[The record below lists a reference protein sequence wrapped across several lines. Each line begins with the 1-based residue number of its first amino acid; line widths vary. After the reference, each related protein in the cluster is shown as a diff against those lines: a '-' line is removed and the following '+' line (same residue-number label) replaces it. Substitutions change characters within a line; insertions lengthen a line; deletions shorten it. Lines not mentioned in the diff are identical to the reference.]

1 MLTALLAAALLTS
14 GPARAAPAA
23 PALHALHALHAAP
36 DSTLAEAR
44 IQGRVVDDV
53 LDRPLARAVVWLS
66 GASVH
71 RTITT
76 GPDGAFAFPDLA
88 AGSYLLR
95 VQREAYDSASVSV
108 VVPPG
113 RKIVVDVQLTRR
125 PELLR
130 PVVVHAPPDQRDAY
144 AGHDGDVASREP
156 GDGAARALRALDMRS
171 RAGSMLAGALGGS
184 GPRRPPDPGGG
195 DGHTLFVWGS
205 EDESGQVLLDG
216 AVIGAPL
223 HLGGLLP
230 SVDPEL
236 VNHARLRTGGA
247 PARFDGGT
255 GYVLELSTR
264 EPSPG
269 SLRMWGESNLVSD
282 RVGGEAPLGESGS
295 ILAGARRVRTEMLP
309 RLSGVMRGYLYD
321 DLLARGTLRTGDR
334 GELRATFFGT
344 DEALRIPRDQGSDEA
359 SWWNRAGSL
368 AWESEGAGERSA
380 VRLSMARAVTDLPLL
395 SAYGGHLYGDVNRA
409 TMAASRRWDTDR
421 SRWGVGGELEYA
433 RCGREAR
440 GSSTGAP
447 ASDSSSIIDANGG
460 SCDGAA
466 ACAHASSATAAVYGD
481 VRHRLSDRLWLDAG
495 LRIATTPRDHTTPLV
510 DALPRLALE
519 AYLTPRTSL
528 RLAAGRY
535 SRLGA
540 FFSADAGSTVQT
552 PGGGSTLPAM
562 IGVQLV
568 RDHADQ
574 LELSATQR
582 WGPTA
587 LAVATYLHRREG
599 NPARTHLD
607 HAVGLDASFSYSGS
621 WISAAA
627 SYTRI
632 TRSYD
637 LVAAPSG
644 LPPLNGGTRPG
655 FGVEQLIS
663 LDGTVRAGRLALAL
677 SGSYARGIPYTSIV
691 LDRPADGYAGS
702 PTSLEGSVHDFDD
715 YDAALA
721 RSYLRLDAT
730 LSGRWCIGG
739 RECPVRLSPYVRVI
753 NALDRR
759 DALFY
764 YQDGDLDDPRSLAAL
779 PAVLSIGV
787 KWELARAP
795 R

>member
-1 MLTALLAAALLTS
+1 MLTALLAAALLAV
-14 GPARAAPAA
+14 GPVRADPVAHAR
-23 PALHALHALHAAP
+23 P
-36 DSTLAEAR
+36 DSTRADAR
-44 IQGRVVDDV
+44 VQGRVTDGA
-53 LDRPLARAVVWLS
+53 LDRPLASAIVWLS
-66 GASVH
+66 GSSVR
-71 RTITT
+71 RTATT
-76 GPDGAFAFPDLA
+76 GADGAFAFPDLP

-108 VVPPG
+108 LVPPG
-113 RKIVVDVQLTRR
+113 REIVVDVQLTRR
-125 PELLR
+125 PELLSR
-130 PVVVHAPPDQRDAY
+130 VVVHAPPPPDPHTSGDA
-144 AGHDGDVASREP
+144 DVAARAP
-156 GDGAARALRALDMRS
+156 DYDGGARALRALEMRS
-171 RAGSMLAGALGGS
+171 RAGSMLAGTLGGS
-184 GPRRPPDPGGG
+184 GPQRPSDPGGG
-195 DGHTLFVWGS
+195 NGHTLFVWGTQ
-205 EDESGQVLLDG
+205 DESAQVLLDG

-236 VNHARLRTGGA
+236 VDYARLRTGGA

-269 SLRMWGESNLVSD
+269 SLRMWGESNLLTD
-282 RVGGEAPLGESGS
+282 RVGGEAPIGESGS

-309 RLSGVMRGYLYD
+309 RLSGVMRGYWYD
-321 DLLARGTLRTGDR
+321 DLLARGSIRTGER

-359 SWWNRAGSL
+359 AWWNRAGSL
-368 AWESEGAGERSA
+368 AWESDGEGERSV

-395 SAYGGHLYGDVNRA
+395 SAYGGHLRGDVNRA
-409 TMAASRRWDTDR
+409 TVAARHQWETTT
-421 SRWGVGGELEYA
+421 SRWGVGGEVEYA
-433 RCGREAR
+433 RFGREAR
-440 GSSTGAP
+440 AAPTAVTTSNSSGV
-447 ASDSSSIIDANGG
+447 IDMGDEV
-460 SCDGAA
+460 CDGAA
-466 ACAHASSATAAVYGD
+466 ACAHASSTTAAFYGD
-481 VRHRLSDRLWLDAG
+481 MRHRLSDLLWLDAG

-519 AYLTPRTSL
+519 AYPTPNTSL

-540 FFSADAGSTVQT
+540 IFSAEAGGTTQA
-552 PGGGSTLPAM
+552 PGGSVTLPALL
-562 IGVQLV
+562 GVQLV
-568 RDHADQ
+568 RDHAVQ

-587 LAVATYLHRREG
+587 LGVSTYLHQREG
-599 NPARTHLD
+599 SPSRTHLD
-607 HAVGLDASFSYSGS
+607 HAVGVDASLSYSGTWFS
-621 WISAAA
+621 TTA

-632 TRSYD
+632 ARSYD
-637 LVAAPSG
+637 VFAVSSG
-644 LPPLNGGTRPG
+644 LPPIGGISRPR
-655 FGVEQLIS
+655 FGVEQLVS
-663 LDGTVRAGRLALAL
+663 LDGTARAGRFALAL

-691 LDRPADGYAGS
+691 LDRPADGYTAS
-702 PTSLEGSVHDFDD
+702 PTSLNGSVPGEYEDP
-715 YDAALA
+715 ALA

-739 RECPVRLSPYVRVI
+739 HECPVRLAPYVRVI

-764 YQDGDLDDPRSLAAL
+764 YQDSGLDDPRSLAAL

-787 KWELARAP
+787 RWELARTP

>member
-1 MLTALLAAALLTS
+1 MTTALIAALLLAA
-14 GPARAAPAA
+14 GPARAAPVA
-23 PALHALHALHAAP
+23 HARP
-36 DSTLAEAR
+36 DSTRADAR
-44 IQGRVVDDV
+44 VEGRVTDDI
-53 LDRPLARAVVWLS
+53 LDQPLARAVVWLS
-66 GASVH
+66 GSSMR
-71 RTITT
+71 RTATT
-76 GPDGAFAFPDLA
+76 GADGAFAFPDLP
-88 AGSYLLR
+88 AGSYLLS
-95 VQREAYDSASVSV
+95 VQREAYDSASISV
-108 VVPPG
+108 LVPPG
-113 RKIVVDVQLTRR
+113 REIVVDVQLTRR
-125 PELLR
+125 PELLS
-130 PVVVHAPPDQRDAY
+130 PVVVHAPQDPSAASDV
-144 AGHDGDVASREP
+144 DVASREP
-156 GDGAARALRALDMRS
+156 DYQGAASALRALDMRS
-171 RAGSMLAGALGGS
+171 RAGSMLAGTLGGS

-195 DGHTLFVWGS
+195 NGHTLFVWGT

-236 VNHARLRTGGA
+236 VDRARLRTGGA

-269 SLRMWGESNLVSD
+269 SLRMWGESNLLSD
-282 RVGGEAPLGESGS
+282 RLGGEAAMGESGS

-309 RLSGVMRGYLYD
+309 RLSGVMRGYWYD
-321 DLLARGTLRTGDR
+321 DLLARASLRAGER
-334 GELRATFFGT
+334 GELHATFFGT

-359 SWWNRAGSL
+359 AWWNRAGTL
-368 AWESEGAGERSA
+368 AWESDREGERSA

-395 SAYGGHLYGDVNRA
+395 SAYGGHLRGDVNRA
-409 TMAASRRWDTDR
+409 TVAASHRWETEA
-421 SRWGVGGELEYA
+421 SRWGVGGEVEYA
-433 RCGREAR
+433 RFGREAR
-440 GSSTGAP
+440 VDRTRTP
-447 ASDSSSIIDANGG
+447 ASDSSDVTGASDAA
-460 SCDGAA
+460 CDGAA
-466 ACAHASSATAAVYGD
+466 ACAHAVSTTAALHGD
-481 VRHRLSDRLWLDAG
+481 LRHRLSDRLWLDAG
-495 LRIATTPRDHTTPLV
+495 LRIATTPRDQTTPLV

-519 AYLTPRTSL
+519 AYLAPSTSV

-540 FFSADAGSTVQT
+540 IFSADAGSATQA
-552 PGGGSTLPAM
+552 PGGSVTLPALL
-562 IGVQLV
+562 GVQLV

-574 LELSATQR
+574 LELSALQR

-587 LAVATYLHRREG
+587 LGVSTYLHWREG

-607 HAVGLDASFSYSGS
+607 HAVGVDASLSYSGS

-632 TRSYD
+632 ARSYD
-637 LVAAPSG
+637 ILVAPYGVS
-644 LPPLNGGTRPG
+644 PLNGTLRPR
-655 FGVEQLIS
+655 FGVEQLVS
-663 LDGTVRAGRLALAL
+663 LDGTVRAGRFALAL

-691 LDRPADGYAGS
+691 LDRPTDGYAASPSSLNGS
-702 PTSLEGSVHDFDD
+702 TRDE
-715 YDAALA
+715 YEAAALA

-739 RECPVRLSPYVRVI
+739 RECPVRLAPYLRVI

-764 YQDGDLDDPRSLAAL
+764 YQDGAFDDPRSLAAL
-779 PAVLSIGV
+779 PAVLSVGV
-787 KWELARAP
+787 RWELARTP